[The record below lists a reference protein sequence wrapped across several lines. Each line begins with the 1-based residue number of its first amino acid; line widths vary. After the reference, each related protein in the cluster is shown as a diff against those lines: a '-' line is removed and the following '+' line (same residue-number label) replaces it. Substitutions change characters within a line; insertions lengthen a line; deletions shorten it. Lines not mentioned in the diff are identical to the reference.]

1 MLTGVVRSLDTWT
14 RWHSAGILGALA
26 VALFLERS
34 WPVAAFGVASLA
46 ALVGSS
52 RGSWT
57 SSGRFGW
64 ANTVT
69 ALRAAIVWGVGV
81 RLHGAPETLLALVV
95 LGLFALDGVD
105 GYLARK
111 QGTAS
116 EFGALFDMETD
127 AFFVLVVELVLFQ
140 RGDLGVWI
148 LATGVL
154 RYVYVLVRAMIP
166 ARNPDVVRLRFG
178 RFAFTGLAL
187 GLFFAF
193 ALPGVIGFSAAL
205 AGTVLV
211 TASFVRSFYTSYAP
225 TRREPGR

>member
-1 MLTGVVRSLDTWT
+1 MLASVVRNVEKWT
-14 RWHSAGILGALA
+14 RWHAAGLLGALA

-46 ALVGSS
+46 ALAGSNQ
-52 RGSWT
+52 GAWT

-64 ANTVT
+64 ANAVT
-69 ALRAAIVWGVGV
+69 ALRVAMVWGLGV
-81 RLHGAPETLLALVV
+81 RLQGAPEMLLAAVV

-105 GYLARK
+105 GYLARRL
-111 QGTAS
+111 GTAS

-140 RGDLGVWI
+140 RGDLGAWI
-148 LATGVL
+148 LVSGVL
-154 RYVYVLVRAMIP
+154 RYVYVLARALIP
-166 ARNPDVVRLRFG
+166 ARRPDVTRSRFG

-205 AGTVLV
+205 LGTVLV
-211 TASFVRSFYTSYAP
+211 TVSFAQSFYRSYAP
-225 TRREPGR
+225 GR

>member
-1 MLTGVVRSLDTWT
+1 MLTRVERSLETWT
-14 RWHSAGILGALA
+14 RWHAAGLLAALV
-26 VALFLERS
+26 VALFLDRS

-46 ALVGSS
+46 ALVGSQ
-52 RGSWT
+52 RGAWT

-64 ANTVT
+64 ANAVT
-69 ALRAAIVWGVGV
+69 ALRAAIIWGVGV
-81 RLHGAPETLLALVV
+81 RLHGAPDMLLALVV

-105 GYLARK
+105 GYLARRH
-111 QGTAS
+111 GTAS
-116 EFGALFDMETD
+116 GFGALFDMETD

-140 RGDLGVWI
+140 RDNLGAWI

-154 RYVYVLVRAMIP
+154 RFVYVLARALIP
-166 ARNPDVVRLRFG
+166 ARRPDAVRSRFG

-211 TASFVRSFYTSYAP
+211 IASFARSFYTSYAP
-225 TRREPGR
+225 NR

>member
-1 MLTGVVRSLDTWT
+1 MLTCVVQNLERWT
-14 RWHSAGILGALA
+14 RWHAAGLLGALA
-26 VALFLERS
+26 VALFLQRS

-46 ALVGSS
+46 ALVGSN
-52 RGSWT
+52 RGVWT

-64 ANTVT
+64 ANGVT
-69 ALRAAIVWGVGV
+69 ALRAAMVWGFGV
-81 RLHGAPETLLALVV
+81 RLHGAPEMLLALVV

-105 GYLARK
+105 GYLARR

-140 RGDLGVWI
+140 RGDLGAWI
-148 LATGVL
+148 LVTGVL
-154 RYVYVLVRAMIP
+154 RYLYVLARTMIP
-166 ARNPDVVRLRFG
+166 ARRPDVARSRFG

-193 ALPGVIGFSAAL
+193 ALPGVIGFSTAL

-211 TASFVRSFYTSYAP
+211 TASFAQSFYTSYAP
-225 TRREPGR
+225 SR

>member
-1 MLTGVVRSLDTWT
+1 MLTGVVRNLEKWT
-14 RWHSAGILGALA
+14 RWHAAGLLGALA

-52 RGSWT
+52 RGEWT

-64 ANTVT
+64 ANAVT
-69 ALRAAIVWGVGV
+69 ALRVAMVWGIGV
-81 RLHGAPETLLALVV
+81 RLQGAPEMLLALVV
-95 LGLFALDGVD
+95 LGLFALDGAD
-105 GYLARK
+105 GYLARR

-116 EFGALFDMETD
+116 EFGALFDMEAD

-148 LATGVL
+148 LVTGVL
-154 RYVYVLVRAMIP
+154 RYVYVLARAMIP
-166 ARNPDVVRLRFG
+166 AQRPDVARSRFG

-193 ALPGVIGFSAAL
+193 ALPGIIGFSAAL

-211 TASFVRSFYTSYAP
+211 TASFARSFYTSYVP
-225 TRREPGR
+225 SR